1 MEQFNEYEENLVNM
15 IDEKENLN
23 SEIINIKY
31 GEKDKIMKLENK
43 KEELSN
49 RLQSLIDDK
58 NRLIKTM
65 KEYISPE
72 YMDTILNYILELAE
86 LLNLNISKVFYK
98 EKASQYYIPIT
109 SQIINTIKQ
118 KEIKINENIE
128 QIENI
133 INSENEGDKLLI
145 EEIISERKKTI
156 KKQKLD
162 EIIKQQNEA
171 LKLKN
176 MKAIERAQRIVI
188 KGRKV
193 LTYPIIKTKKRK
205 KLVTT
210 ESNEDDYIYY
220 SSDEN

>member
-23 SEIINIKY
+23 SEIININY
-31 GEKDKIMKLENK
+31 GEKDKLMKLKNK

-65 KEYISPE
+65 KEYINPE

-86 LLNLNISKVFYK
+86 LLDINISKVLYK
-98 EKASQYYIPIT
+98 EKTSQNYIPIT
-109 SQIINTIKQ
+109 SQIINSIKH
-118 KEIKINENIE
+118 KEIIINENIE
-128 QIENI
+128 QIKNI

-145 EEIISERKKTI
+145 EEIISERKKAI

-205 KLVTT
+205 KLITT
-210 ESNEDDYIYY
+210 ENNEDDFIYY